1 MKKFIIAS
9 LIGIVAIGIL
19 SSCNKSKT
27 YAQRL
32 SDEKKVIERFVESNN
47 LKILKEYPQDS
58 IFKSNE
64 FYFDTSSGVY
74 YNVIDAGSS
83 RRIKAGEEFYIRFKG
98 LTYISG

>member
-1 MKKFIIAS
+1 M
-9 LIGIVAIGIL
+9 
-19 SSCNKSKT
+19 
-27 YAQRL
+27 
-32 SDEKKVIERFVESNN
+32 IERFVESNN

-83 RRIKAGEEFYIRFKG
+83 RRIKIGEELYIRFKG
-98 LTYISG
+98 LTYISEEDTTTYSNINSCNPRC